1 MNFAVRSE
9 LFWIYL
15 SKNIAKDKK
24 KNMLLNCVYK
34 SLCHLLSVVYENSS
48 PYELENALRAL
59 TVALLPRQRWRSFR
73 LPLHL

>member
-1 MNFAVRSE
+1 
-9 LFWIYL
+9 
-15 SKNIAKDKK
+15 
-24 KNMLLNCVYK
+24 MLLNCVYK